1 MVSKNLLLHGLSYTN
16 YKTHCWR
23 PWRGCSMN
31 VFPQRVVE
39 VHIKKNLEM
48 KILVLV
54 MNFMTVSTMV
64 MVGVVVDGV
73 LIFISKVVDG
83 VLIFVI
89 SMEEDMDVII
99 MCILMMKIQVLGMDF
114 MMISEVMMVVGV
126 LVTMIGVL
134 EENADM
140 VVVFTLMMKRKFI
153 VNLKMGNMMIMTT
166 LLLTM
171 GILDS
176 IVMAVEVLVMMEDII
191 VVVTIG
197 MIRIALLESS

>member
-1 MVSKNLLLHGLSYTN
+1 
-16 YKTHCWR
+16 
-23 PWRGCSMN
+23 MN

-39 VHIKKNLEM
+39 VLIKKNLEM
-48 KILVLV
+48 KILVFVMDLMTISAMVLV
-54 MNFMTVSTMV
+54 V
-64 MVGVVVDGV
+64 VVVDGV

-89 SMEEDMDVII
+89 SVEEDMDVII

-114 MMISEVMMVVGV
+114 MMISEVMVVVDV

-140 VVVFTLMMKRKFI
+140 VVVYNLMMKRKFL
-153 VNLKMGNMMIMTT
+153 VNLKMGNMMTMTT
-166 LLLTM
+166 LLLTI
-171 GILDS
+171 GVLDS
-176 IVMAVEVLVMMEDII
+176 IVIAVEVLVMMEDII

-197 MIRIALLESS
+197 MIQITLLESS

>member
-1 MVSKNLLLHGLSYTN
+1 
-16 YKTHCWR
+16 
-23 PWRGCSMN
+23 MN
-31 VFPQRVVE
+31 IFPQRVIE
-39 VHIKKNLEM
+39 VHDINMKIIIKKNRM
-48 KILVLV
+48 TKILVLV
-54 MNFMTVSTMV
+54 MDFMTVSAMV
-64 MVGVVVDGV
+64 MVVVVVDDV

-89 SMEEDMDVII
+89 SVEEDMDVIV

-114 MMISEVMMVVGV
+114 MMISEVMVVVGV

-171 GILDS
+171 GVLDN
-176 IVMAVEVLVMMEDII
+176 IMIAVEVLVMMEDII
-191 VVVTIG
+191 VVITIG

>member
-1 MVSKNLLLHGLSYTN
+1 MFVVVIMVSKNLLLHGWSYIN

-54 MNFMTVSTMV
+54 MDFMTVSAMV
-64 MVGVVVDGV
+64 MVVV
-73 LIFISKVVDG
+73 VVDG

-89 SMEEDMDVII
+89 SVEEDMDMIV

-114 MMISEVMMVVGV
+114 MMISEVMVVVGV

-140 VVVFTLMMKRKFI
+140 VVVFTLMMKRKFK
-153 VNLKMGNMMIMTT
+153 VNMKMGNLVMMKT
-166 LLLTM
+166 LLLATD
-171 GILDS
+171 GLDS
-176 IVMAVEVLVMMEDII
+176 TMIVIEVLVMMEDII
-191 VVVTIG
+191 MVVTIG
-197 MIRIALLESS
+197 IIRTALLESS

>member
-1 MVSKNLLLHGLSYTN
+1 MIQVFMVVIMVNKNLLLHGLSYTN

-54 MNFMTVSTMV
+54 MAFMTVSAMV
-64 MVGVVVDGV
+64 MVVVVVDGV

-83 VLIFVI
+83 MLIFVI
-89 SMEEDMDVII
+89 SVEEDIDVIV
-99 MCILMMKIQVLGMDF
+99 MCILMMKILVFGMDF
-114 MMISEVMMVVGV
+114 MMISEVMVVVGV

-140 VVVFTLMMKRKFI
+140 VVVFTL
-153 VNLKMGNMMIMTT
+153 
-166 LLLTM
+166 
-171 GILDS
+171 
-176 IVMAVEVLVMMEDII
+176 
-191 VVVTIG
+191 
-197 MIRIALLESS
+197 